1 MNISRKFSLV
11 LAVTST
17 LLTLGLG
24 AWAAVSVLSAS
35 SEATA
40 AQASYLQFETKLVD
54 LQDEKSAASSRLSE
68 IPAEY
73 DDAWRTC
80 MKGIVD
86 EVFNG
91 GKTPAQQKACDDW
104 PLLEI
109 EKSNVE
115 RRITTIESET
125 QTARSQS
132 NTWQV
137 KALEA
142 DQKYSTTLTFGA
154 VGVGVLVLATVTLWF
169 AAMRKNTGTAGRVQ
183 E

>member
-1 MNISRKFSLV
+1 MKNSRKFLLF

-17 LLTLGLG
+17 LLTLGAG
-24 AWAAVSVLSAS
+24 AWAALSVLSAS

-40 AQASYLQFETKLVD
+40 AQASYLQFETKLAD
-54 LQDEKSAASSRLSE
+54 LQAEKATASSRLSE

-109 EKSNVE
+109 EEGSVE
-115 RRITTIESET
+115 RRITAIESET
-125 QTARSQS
+125 QTARSMS

-137 KALEA
+137 KALETE
-142 DQKYSTTLTFGA
+142 QNYSTTLTFGA
-154 VGVGVLVLATVTLWF
+154 VGVGVLVLLTVTLWF
-169 AAMRKNTGTAGRVQ
+169 VALRKGPKTASSG
-183 E
+183 EE